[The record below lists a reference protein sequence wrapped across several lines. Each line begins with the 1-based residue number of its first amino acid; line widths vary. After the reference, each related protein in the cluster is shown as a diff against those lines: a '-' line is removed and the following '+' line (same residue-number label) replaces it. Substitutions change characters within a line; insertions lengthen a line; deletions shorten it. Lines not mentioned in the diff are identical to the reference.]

1 MKSLNI
7 KTLDGGD
14 FRLDW
19 EVIQKSQTIK
29 TMVEDLGIDQDSMGE
44 DTIPLSNEEVTS
56 EVFAKVLDW
65 LEHYRG
71 KPDPAPKEDEDDE
84 DDLFKP
90 HKPIAP
96 EDLDAWQTK
105 YIAIPVPKMFPLL
118 ICANFLEIR
127 GLLDLMAKAVALQMQ
142 GKTVEEMRKNLD
154 LPDPC
159 WTEEELQKLREE
171 SAWANPDTKN

>member
-1 MKSLNI
+1 MKTLNI
-7 KTLDGGD
+7 KTADGAS
-14 FRLDW
+14 FNVDW
-19 EVIQKSQTIK
+19 DIIQKSQTIK

-56 EVFAKVLDW
+56 EVFTKVLDW

-96 EDLDAWQTK
+96 EDLDAWETK
-105 YIAIPVPKMFPLL
+105 YIDIPVPKMFPLL

-154 LPDPC
+154 LPDPN

-171 SAWANPDTKN
+171 SAWAYDTKK

>member
-14 FRLDW
+14 FKVDW

-29 TMVEDLGIDQDSMGE
+29 TMIEDLGIDQDSMGE

-56 EVFAKVLDW
+56 EVFKKVVEW
-65 LEHYRG
+65 LEHDRG
-71 KPDPAPKEDEDDE
+71 NPVPIDVNDDDE
-84 DDLFKP
+84 DDLFKT
-90 HKPIAP
+90 HTPIAL
-96 EDLDAWQTK
+96 EHLDAWQQK
-105 YIAIPVPKMFPLL
+105 YIDIPVPKMFPLL
-118 ICANFLEIR
+118 ICAIFLEIR

-154 LPDPC
+154 LPDPK

-171 SAWANPDTKN
+171 SAWAYDDKK

>member
-14 FRLDW
+14 FKVDW

-56 EVFAKVLDW
+56 EVFKKVLEW
-65 LEHYRG
+65 LEHDRG
-71 KPDPAPKEDEDDE
+71 NAIPIDVDDDDE
-84 DDLFKP
+84 DDLFKT
-90 HKPIAP
+90 HTPIAL
-96 EDLDAWQTK
+96 EHLDAWQQK
-105 YIAIPVPKMFPLL
+105 YINIPVPKMFPLL

-154 LPDPC
+154 LPDPN

-171 SAWANPDTKN
+171 SAWAYDTKK

>member
-14 FRLDW
+14 FKVDW

-29 TMVEDLGIDQDSMGE
+29 TMIEDLGIDQDSMGE

-56 EVFAKVLDW
+56 EVFKKVVEW
-65 LEHYRG
+65 LEHDWG
-71 KPDPAPKEDEDDE
+71 NPVPINVDDDDE
-84 DDLFKP
+84 DDLFKT
-90 HKPIAP
+90 HTPIAL
-96 EDLDAWQTK
+96 EHLDAWQQK
-105 YIAIPVPKMFPLL
+105 YIDIPVPKMFPLL

-154 LPDPC
+154 LPDPK

-171 SAWANPDTKN
+171 SAWAFDDKK

>member
-29 TMVEDLGIDQDSMGE
+29 TMIEDLGIDQDSMGE

-56 EVFAKVLDW
+56 EVFEKVLEW
-65 LEHYRG
+65 LEHDRG
-71 KPDPAPKEDEDDE
+71 NAIPIDVDDDDE
-84 DDLFKP
+84 DDLFKT
-90 HKPIAP
+90 HTPIAL
-96 EDLDAWQTK
+96 EHLDAWQQK
-105 YIAIPVPKMFPLL
+105 YINIPVPKMFPLL

-154 LPDPC
+154 LPDPN
-159 WTEEELQKLREE
+159 WTEEELKKLREE
-171 SAWANPDTKN
+171 SAWAYDDKK

>member
-1 MKSLNI
+1 MKSLTI

-14 FRLDW
+14 FKLDW

-56 EVFAKVLDW
+56 EVFEKVLEW
-65 LEHYRG
+65 LEHDRG
-71 KPDPAPKEDEDDE
+71 NAIPIDVDDDDE
-84 DDLFKP
+84 DDLFKE
-90 HKPIAP
+90 HTPIAI
-96 EDLDAWQTK
+96 EHLDAWQQK
-105 YIAIPVPKMFPLL
+105 YIDIPVPKMFPLL

-154 LPDPC
+154 LPDPN

-171 SAWANPDTKN
+171 SAWAYDTKK

>member
-14 FRLDW
+14 FKVDW

-56 EVFAKVLDW
+56 EVFEKVLEW
-65 LEHYRG
+65 LEHDRG
-71 KPDPAPKEDEDDE
+71 NAIPIDVDDDDE
-84 DDLFKP
+84 DDLFKE
-90 HKPIAP
+90 HTPISI
-96 EDLDAWQTK
+96 EHLDAWQQK
-105 YIAIPVPKMFPLL
+105 YINIPVPKMFPLL

-154 LPDPC
+154 LPDPN

-171 SAWANPDTKN
+171 SAWAYDTKK

>member
-14 FRLDW
+14 FKVDW
-19 EVIQKSQTIK
+19 EVIEKSQTIK
-29 TMVEDLGIDQDSMGE
+29 TMVEDLGIDQESMGE

-56 EVFAKVLDW
+56 EVFEKVLEW
-65 LEHYRG
+65 LEHDRG
-71 KPDPAPKEDEDDE
+71 NAIPIDVDDDDE
-84 DDLFKP
+84 DDLFKE
-90 HKPIAP
+90 HTPIAI
-96 EDLDAWQTK
+96 EHLDAWQQK
-105 YIAIPVPKMFPLL
+105 YINIPVPKMFPLL

-154 LPDPC
+154 LPDPK

-171 SAWANPDTKN
+171 SAWAFDDKK